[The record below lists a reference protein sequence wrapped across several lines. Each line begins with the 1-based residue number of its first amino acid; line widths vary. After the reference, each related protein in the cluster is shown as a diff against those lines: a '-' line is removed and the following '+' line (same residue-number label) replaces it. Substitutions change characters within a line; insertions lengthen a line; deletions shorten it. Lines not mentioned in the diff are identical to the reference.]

1 MKLSIALA
9 CASLAAFT
17 RALPG
22 AILTVAAVPVVVVRV
37 GRRAVLRVLRG

>member
-1 MKLSIALA
+1 MTHAVLFAA
-9 CASLAAFT
+9 ASLAAFT

-37 GRRAVLRVLRG
+37 GRRWWRR